1 MTTKIWLVD
10 FSNGFHTHNVV
21 ANTTAQAVRI
31 ATKLFR
37 NETNEYVRKKRAQK
51 RPRSSY
57 STWKTYINNG
67 WTKPTNVE
75 LIAESDN

>member
-10 FSNGFHTHNVV
+10 FSNGFHKTTVV
-21 ANTTAQAVRI
+21 ARTIAQAVSI

-37 NETNEYVRKKRAQK
+37 ADTNEYVRKQRAANK
-51 RPRSSY
+51 PKSSY
-57 STWKTYINNG
+57 STWKSYVFQG